1 MWHERRR
8 GLRGLL
14 PVALVVWG
22 VGCGAGEGDPL
33 SAGTEEKPATSM
45 PVPPSSPGEAV
56 PPVDIL
62 PPSRPPAAP
71 EVPPGFPAATPPWAQ
86 RQGGPQ
92 DDMGTSVAVDAEGQV
107 LWAWVS
113 TPREDQDREPVE
125 GQRRA
130 LTLARSTADGKTV
143 WSREFPRNHVAG
155 LRVGAGAEGTS
166 YLSGNAYL
174 YAVDFGLGAAEDG
187 FLVHFSGKGQAL
199 WQRRVGQKVH
209 GLASDATGD
218 ALVSGEEW
226 TAEAHVPLLSRYAA
240 DGGVRW
246 TRQFASAGEGS
257 EPGPV
262 ALTPSGSAVFTG
274 TFSGVLEVDGHT
286 FGTPGARSL
295 VVLLFNPGGGFVWGQ
310 ALAGVDGHISDVAV
324 MRDGSVVAA
333 GEALGAMNWGEAK
346 LPSAGPFV
354 LAMSAQGAP
363 RWLHRPACDD
373 TSAPPSVAVEPSGT
387 VVAACGSRL
396 SLYGADGAPRGE
408 RTLQPENCTEGA
420 CTVTSTAVAP
430 TGSGQLLVTGS
441 QRHGVATD
449 AWNQDAFLRLVAP

>member
-1 MWHERRR
+1 MGHERRG

-14 PVALVVWG
+14 PVALVVCSL
-22 VGCGAGEGDPL
+22 GCGGGEGEPV
-33 SAGTEEKPATSM
+33 SAGTEEKPATSV
-45 PVPPSSPGEAV
+45 PVSPSPPGEVA

-62 PPSRPPAAP
+62 PPSRPPVGVP
-71 EVPPGFPAATPPWAQ
+71 EAPAAAPPWAQ

-92 DDMGTSVAVDAEGQV
+92 DDTGTSVAVDTEGQV

-130 LTLARSTADGKTV
+130 LTLARSAADGKTV
-143 WSREFPRNHVAG
+143 WSRDFPRNHVSD
-155 LRVGAGAEGTS
+155 LRVGAGGQGTS

-174 YAVDFGLGAAEDG
+174 YAVDFGLGAADDG
-187 FLVHFSGKGQAL
+187 FLVHFSGKGEAL

-218 ALVSGEEW
+218 ALVSGEDW
-226 TAEAHVPLLSRYAA
+226 TAQAHVPLLARYAA
-240 DGGVRW
+240 DGSLRW
-246 TRQFASAGEGS
+246 TRRFEGAGEGS

-262 ALTPSGSAVFTG
+262 ALTPSGSAVFAG
-274 TFSGVLEVDGHT
+274 TFAGVLDVEGNT
-286 FGTPGARSL
+286 FGAPDTRSL
-295 VVLLFNPGGGFVWGQ
+295 VLLTFNAGGGFVWGQ
-310 ALAGVDGHISDVAV
+310 ALSGVDGHISDVKV
-324 MRDGSVVAA
+324 MRDGSVVAV
-333 GEALGAMNWGEAK
+333 GEALGAMAWGEDK
-346 LPSAGPFV
+346 LPSAGPFI
-354 LAMSAQGAP
+354 LAADAQGRP
-363 RWLHRPACDD
+363 RWLRRPACDGA
-373 TSAPPSVAVEPSGT
+373 SAPPSVAVEPSST

-449 AWNQDAFLRLVAP
+449 AWNEDAFLRLVAP